1 MARAIERLSAIQVT
15 KTKKPGYYCDGAG
28 LYLQIAPGGSKSWVL
43 RYTLDGRTRDMGLG
57 SAATFTLAEARE
69 RAKDARKLLADK
81 LDPIAARQ
89 EAQRERRRAKARALL
104 FNDAASRYI
113 AAHEAGWKN
122 AKHAGQWRATLDT
135 YAAPVIGDMDVASI
149 GTEDVMRVLTP
160 IWTVKAETAS
170 RLRGRIESVL
180 DWCAVQGHRSGDNP
194 ARWKGHLDKLLPARS
209 KVQKVEHHPALPWRE
224 IGTFMQALR
233 AMPGTAAR
241 AVELIILTACR
252 TSEVLNAGWH
262 EIDMAQRTWTIPA
275 ERMKAGRGHVV
286 PLSDAAV
293 SVLQAQAAAHGMRGF
308 IFPSTKPG
316 KPLSNMAG
324 LMLLKRMGR
333 SDLTVHGFRSSFR
346 DWAGESTA
354 HPREVIEHAL
364 AHQLK
369 DKAEAAYQRGSLLER
384 RRVLMADWAQYC
396 AQPAATGVVV
406 PLQSAKSA

>member
-1 MARAIERLSAIQVT
+1 MARAIERLSALQVT
-15 KTKKPGYYCDGAG
+15 RTKKPGYYCDGAG
-28 LYLQIAPGGSKSWVL
+28 LYLQVAIGGSKSWVL

-89 EAQRERRRAKARALL
+89 EAQRERRRAEARTLL
-104 FNDAASRYI
+104 FNDAAARYI

-122 AKHAGQWRATLDT
+122 AKHAGQWSTTLAT

-149 GTEDVMRVLTP
+149 GTEDVMRVLKP

-233 AMPGTAAR
+233 TMNGTAAR
-241 AVELIILTACR
+241 AVELIALTACR
-252 TSEVLNAGWH
+252 TSEAINSTWAEFDLDNR
-262 EIDMAQRTWTIPA
+262 IWTIPA
-275 ERMKAGRGHVV
+275 DRMKAGREHVV

-293 SVLQAQAAAHGMRGF
+293 KVLEVQAAEHGTDGF
-308 IFPSTKPG
+308 VFPG
-316 KPLSNMAG
+316 KNGPLSNMAG
-324 LMLLKRMGR
+324 LALLKRMGR
-333 SDLTVHGFRSSFR
+333 ADLTVHGFRSTFR

-369 DKAEAAYQRGSLLER
+369 DKAEAAYQRGDLLQKR
-384 RRVLMADWAQYC
+384 RALMADWGCYC
-396 AQPAATGVVV
+396 ATVRAPADVV
-406 PLQSAKSA
+406 PIRGAA